1 MNLLKP
7 ITVIGA
13 IAVAGVSASLLI
25 GCGNTPR
32 PTADEISDAISTL
45 PTGAVITET
54 SYADLREMYADSHKT
69 DEEAD
74 TTGFNAYLWGEL
86 EGLGYDPSTISVLI
100 PAEAT
105 DAPAV
110 NLPVQIAFYLDNS
123 SSMKGYLNPGNGM
136 TITGFVDVINGI
148 KSFYNNN
155 EADSAFYVSA
165 KGLKGTDFNTF
176 ASTLTSKKTGYSDA
190 FLLDEFLGKIATDAV
205 NDTAH
210 NRIAFFITD
219 GIPSGTNA
227 EIARDRNFNKNNRT
241 TLENRISSAVNK
253 ASGKNYGASV
263 YQFNANFDGDY
274 YDFANGRKRI
284 SKGVR
289 PFYVVVLGEQSLVKK
304 FADNADSNNIR
315 NFSPLHSVHMISPAG
330 ELAPTVSD
338 LDTDASTADRFVIK
352 PEDEEKTKTTVNLQF
367 PFEQFPDY
375 MRDEAALRS
384 AFRVTMDGVDFPA
397 ERLIFQ
403 GNSVVIPV
411 PMEINSQKKVDIDV
425 LNTLPGWIAETTTDD
440 DADIMSQTDR
450 TFFLDVLVNGLR
462 DGVYRINTN
471 NLAHRTFTID
481 WDFAE

>member
-1 MNLLKP
+1 MKP
-7 ITVIGA
+7 LATVGIIVSAGLA
-13 IAVAGVSASLLI
+13 IAILTSCPPI
-25 GCGNTPR
+25 EH
-32 PTADEISDAISTL
+32 PTKDEIQSA
-45 PTGAVITET
+45 ITENPIGVEIT
-54 SYADLREMYADSHKT
+54 SEDYANLREMYAESHKT

-74 TTGFNAYLWGEL
+74 TTGFNAYLWSEL
-86 EGLGYDPSTISVLI
+86 EGLGYDPSTITVSI
-100 PAEAT
+100 PVEAT
-105 DAPAV
+105 SAPAV

-330 ELAPTVSD
+330 ELAPIVSD
-338 LDTDASTADRFVIK
+338 LDTDASTADRFVIS
-352 PEDEEKTKTTVNLQF
+352 PDPALTKTTVNLQF

-375 MRDEAALRS
+375 MRDEAALRN
-384 AFRVTMDGVDFPA
+384 AFRVKMDGVDFPA

-403 GNSVVIPV
+403 GNSLVIPV
-411 PMEINSQKKVDIDV
+411 PMEIYSQKKVSIEV
-425 LNTLPGWIAETTTDD
+425 LNTLPGWIAETTTED
-440 DADIMSQTDR
+440 DADIMSQPDR

-471 NLAHRTFTID
+471 NLANRTFTLD
-481 WDFAE
+481 WDFADAE